1 MTGAFYK
8 WRHND
13 DLLSFGYSSPWR
25 ALHKKFDKCL
35 EVLKKDWRISFVSM
49 YWIYKLVIMD
59 SLEYIEFYSANFS
72 DFSFPWYNNLV
83 QMVQDRWTTEYIHD
97 LKKSS
102 DKQQVFFV
110 EN

>member
-1 MTGAFYK
+1 MTIFFRLA
-8 WRHND
+8 
-13 DLLSFGYSSPWR
+13 SPWR
-25 ALHKKFDKCL
+25 ALHEKFEKCL

-97 LKKSS
+97 LQKSS
-102 DKQQVFFV
+102 NKQRGFFWGKL
-110 EN
+110 NKKTFPAS